1 VSRSDEDRVADM
13 LMAAAEI
20 ATAVERGREAF
31 DSDIL
36 LRRAIERSLEI
47 LGEAAKSVS
56 AQLTASHPVVPWSE
70 MAKVRDRLSHHYHR
84 IDPGQLWMIA
94 TVEIPAV
101 AEQLNALADS
111 ENTRDT

>member
-1 VSRSDEDRVADM
+1 MSRRDEHRVADM
-13 LMAAAEI
+13 LMAAAE
-20 ATAVERGREAF
+20 TASVVERGRDAF
-31 DSDIL
+31 DGDIL
-36 LRRAIERSLEI
+36 LRRAVERSLEI

-56 AQLTASHPVVPWSE
+56 AQLTASHPEVPWSE

-101 AEQLNALADS
+101 AEQLNALG
-111 ENTRDT
+111 TTDTTQDT

>member
-1 VSRSDEDRVADM
+1 M
-13 LMAAAEI
+13 LMAAGEI
-20 ATAVERGREAF
+20 ASVVGRGRGAF
-31 DSDIL
+31 DGDIV
-36 LRRAIERSLEI
+36 LRRAVERSLEI

-56 AQLTASHPVVPWSE
+56 AQLAARHPDVPWSE

-84 IDPGQLWMIA
+84 IDPAQLWMIA

-101 AEQLNALADS
+101 AEQLNALTAS